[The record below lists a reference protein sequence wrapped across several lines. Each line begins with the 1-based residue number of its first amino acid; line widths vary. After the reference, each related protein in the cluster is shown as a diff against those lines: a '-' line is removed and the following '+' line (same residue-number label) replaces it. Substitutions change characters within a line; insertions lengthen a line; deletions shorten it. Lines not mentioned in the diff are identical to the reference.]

1 MKLNNTRALN
11 LLHSLCIGTV
21 KPKLQIGKK
30 NTTYH
35 ENKIAY
41 VMAVQ
46 RVLSDQ
52 KDMKVVAYVCLSICE
67 KLP

>member
-1 MKLNNTRALN
+1 MKLDNTRALN

-30 NTTYH
+30 NTTYL

-41 VMAVQ
+41 GMVVQ

-52 KDMKVVAYVCLSICE
+52 KDMKVVAYVYMFVYM
-67 KLP
+67 

>member
-1 MKLNNTRALN
+1 MILDNTRALN
-11 LLHSLCIGTV
+11 LLLSLCIGTV

-30 NTTYH
+30 NTTYL

-41 VMAVQ
+41 GMAVQ

-52 KDMKVVAYVCLSICE
+52 KDMKVVAYVYMFVYM
-67 KLP
+67 